1 MNMKRTRRN
10 HSPKVKAAAAL
21 DALKGEKTLSEIGAQ
36 YGVHPN
42 QIQRWKKQLIDQSV
56 DLFGKHEKAQED
68 QERQIEKLRAKVG
81 ELTMERDFLS
91 KALGR

>member
-21 DALKGEKTLSEIGAQ
+21 DALKGEKTLSEIGTQ

-56 DLFGKHEKAQED
+56 DLFGKHEKAHED
-68 QERQIEKLRAKVG
+68 QEKQIEKLRAKVG

-91 KALGR
+91 KALGQ

>member
-1 MNMKRTRRN
+1 MKRTRRN

-21 DALKGEKTLSEIGAQ
+21 DALKGEKTLSEIGTQ

-56 DLFGKHEKAQED
+56 DLFGKHEKAHED
-68 QERQIEKLRAKVG
+68 QEKQIEKLRAKVG

-91 KALGR
+91 KALGQ